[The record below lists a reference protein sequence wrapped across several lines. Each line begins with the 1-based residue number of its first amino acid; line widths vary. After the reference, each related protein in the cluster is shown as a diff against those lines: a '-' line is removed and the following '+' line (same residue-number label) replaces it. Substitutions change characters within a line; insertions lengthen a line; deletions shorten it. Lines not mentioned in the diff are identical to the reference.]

1 METEWLNGQ
10 YVGPSYKYLCQ
21 QRPELTSYIA
31 KVFDIIVKQIFQL
44 NILNAELKLN
54 LLNMILVF
62 HINVKIISIQ
72 ANIEP

>member
-10 YVGPSYKYLCQ
+10 WGPSYKYLCQ

-31 KVFDIIVKQIFQL
+31 KVFDMIVKQIFQL
-44 NILNAELKLN
+44 NTKLKLN
-54 LLNMILVF
+54 LLNMILIL
-62 HINVKIISIQ
+62 HINVNLIGIQ